1 MVNSNA
7 SMLMTQKIPR
17 NNARVFVMTA
27 KGSASIA
34 NIIHSPRITPTM
46 TVMRTNHIAT
56 PNTRHLARCV
66 LQQQQDMVTGTR
78 MM

>member
-34 NIIHSPRITPTM
+34 NIIYSPCIAPNM
-46 TVMRTNHIAT
+46 TVTRMHHIAN
-56 PNTRHLARCV
+56 PNTRDLARCV

>member
-7 SMLMTQKIPR
+7 SMLMTQNIPR

-34 NIIHSPRITPTM
+34 NIIHSP
-46 TVMRTNHIAT
+46 
-56 PNTRHLARCV
+56 
-66 LQQQQDMVTGTR
+66 
-78 MM
+78 